1 MNPSG
6 NAIPFEPHEP
16 QGDLLAA
23 VEAFR
28 ECMSKRRSV
37 RTFSREPVDLALIES
52 IVATAGTAPSGANK
66 QPWRFVLVGDPDT
79 KRRIR
84 EAAEIEERAF
94 YEERASN
101 DWLEDLLQL
110 QTGPEKVF
118 LEDAPWLIVVFKL
131 MKDDCEKSQSD
142 RVYYVNESVGIAVG
156 LLLAAAQHAGLATL
170 THTPSP
176 MGFLSELLGRPEYER
191 PYVLIPIGWPADD
204 CTVPDISRKPLDEIL
219 HMHIPKNERPT

>member
-16 QGDLLAA
+16 QGDPLAA
-23 VEAFR
+23 AEAFR

-37 RTFSREPVDLALIES
+37 RMFSREPVDLTLIES

-101 DWLEDLLQL
+101 DWLKDLLQL
-110 QTGPEKVF
+110 QTGPEKAF

-131 MKDDCEKSQSD
+131 MKDDCEESQSD

-191 PYVLIPIGWPADD
+191 PYVLIPIGWAAED
-204 CTVPDISRKPLDEIL
+204 CEVPNIHRKRLDEIL
-219 HMHIPKNERPT
+219 TVYQSKGQG